1 VITHDQALLQIDA
14 YFAGSLNRDQVR
26 DFHAHISACED
37 CQLRLR
43 VMRSS
48 VPRPSFTR
56 LGQTEG
62 EAKLQEILRRNRIM
76 VYAVLAILICFFFFF
91 RLTRH

>member
-1 VITHDQALLQIDA
+1 MTHDQALGQMDP
-14 YFAGSLNRDQVR
+14 YFMGSLTRDQVR
-26 DFHAHISACED
+26 DFHAHINACED

-48 VPRPSFTR
+48 VPKPSFTR
-56 LGQTEG
+56 LGQPEG

-76 VYAVLAILICFFFFF
+76 VYAVLAILMAFFFFF
-91 RLTRH
+91 RLTRR